1 MNDETVVP
9 LRPGFDNEFRGFN
22 RGQVLEH
29 IELLED
35 QVKILVTDRDEAM
48 RLNEDQRRITDETR
62 RRMEE
67 MSNELKRI
75 ESSETGLPHATRRM
89 QNMLTM
95 ADQEASS
102 IREHARRDAETIR
115 GTASTDAEQIRT
127 EAATYADSLR
137 QECASLVND
146 LENRRERLDEEHAT
160 RTAHV
165 ETQREELRQSSRAAY
180 EEAVAAGQ
188 REATDMLRKSTER
201 CEQMESASRHYHSE
215 ILTDLKARASE
226 LENARTMLMEL
237 LDTVSGF
244 AAAHRTELDKQLT
257 PIRSAVEIE
266 QGDPAAA
273 APPDRSAGV
282 VAQDANPNPRIPVQT
297 GQGNDPGHAAGSDTG
312 GPSEAREPHTSPAQ
326 SVGVGASTTVD
337 QRN

>member
-22 RGQVLEH
+22 RSQVLEH
-29 IELLED
+29 IEMLED
-35 QVKILVTDRDEAM
+35 QVKILITDRDEAI

-67 MSNELKRI
+67 MSSELKRI

-115 GTASTDAEQIRT
+115 GTASTDADQIRR
-127 EAATYADSLR
+127 EAESHADALR
-137 QECASLVND
+137 QECAALVTD
-146 LENRRERLDEEHAT
+146 LEKRREQLDSEHAA
-160 RTAHV
+160 RTAEV
-165 ETQREELRQSSRAAY
+165 EGQREELRESSRAAY
-180 EEAVAAGQ
+180 EDAVAAGQ
-188 REATDMLRKSTER
+188 REATELLRKSTER
-201 CEQMESASRHYHSE
+201 CEQMETASRHYHSE
-215 ILTDLKARASE
+215 VLADLKARATE
-226 LENARTMLMEL
+226 LENARTLLTEM

-244 AAAHRTELDKQLT
+244 ATAHRAELDKQLT
-257 PIRSAVEIE
+257 PIRSAGELE
-266 QGDPAAA
+266 QSTAGAEVVRDHHDDAQSAAA
-273 APPDRSAGV
+273 AA
-282 VAQDANPNPRIPVQT
+282 PRIPVQT
-297 GQGNDPGHAAGSDTG
+297 GQDTVDRREHVAGTGAHPGESPVVA
-312 GPSEAREPHTSPAQ
+312 PSPARTL
-326 SVGVGASTTVD
+326 SVGASTSAE